1 MDTSRLLQSLTIEE
15 KAMLLS
21 GAASMET
28 AQIERLQIKAK
39 RFADGP
45 HGIRASKEENGALM
59 PNREE
64 NCTLFPN
71 LCCVGATWDKA
82 LTYEMGQGLAEDCV
96 AHQVDLLLGP
106 GLNIKRTPLCGR
118 NFEYLSEDPILTG
131 ELGAAYIS
139 GLQSSGVAACPKHF
153 AVNSQERHRMQ
164 TSVELDLR
172 VLHEIYL
179 KGFEIAVKKAK
190 PKSLM
195 CAYNKVHSIWC
206 GENGYLM
213 NKTLKDSWG
222 FDGFVMSDW
231 GAVRNICRSLMA
243 GLDLQMPGNPNIV
256 SQIKTG
262 LDTGQLTQEA
272 LDKSAGAV
280 LSFLLQPKAQA
291 KRPYDRD
298 RQHDLAVRVAA
309 AGIVLLKNDRKVL
322 PLTAEKYKKIAVL
335 GEYAANP
342 LIMGQGSAEVYPA
355 EQYIQSPLEAL
366 KERLGED
373 TQITYYEL
381 YKRSEFP
388 KKFIWDDI
396 WRWRQIAQENDA
408 VVVFL
413 GSMESEDTEQFDR
426 QTITLNPNMEYILEA
441 VSRSNPNVI
450 AVLQSGSALALGDW
464 KKNTPAIVQMWLAG
478 EGAGSAIADVL
489 TGLKNPCGKLP
500 ETFPKKLRTDLQ
512 YPGDGLKV
520 CYNEGLAVGYRYYD
534 SHPDEVEYP
543 FGHGLSYTTFAYSD
557 FTAQVA
563 EDALQVSLTVE
574 NIGGCDGAE
583 VVQFYVS
590 KDESCVSRP
599 PKELKAF
606 EKVFLAAG
614 EQKTLSVRIPLS
626 DLAYYNVLLEQW
638 VVEPGCYS
646 IMAAASSRDI
656 RCRQPVILNNEPPY
670 TINSF
675 ATATVG

>member
-1 MDTSRLLQSLTIEE
+1 MDTNQLLQSLTIEE
-15 KAMLLS
+15 KALLLS
-21 GAASMET
+21 GASSMET

-45 HGIRASKEENGALM
+45 HGVRTSKEENGALM

-82 LTYEMGQGLAEDCV
+82 LTLEMGQGLAEDCV
-96 AHQVDLLLGP
+96 AHNVDLLLGP

-118 NFEYLSEDPILTG
+118 NFEYLSEDPVLTG

-139 GLQSSGVAACPKHF
+139 GLQSGGVAACPKHF

-164 TSVELDLR
+164 TSAELDLR

-213 NKTLKDSWG
+213 NKILKNTWG
-222 FDGFVMSDW
+222 FEGFVMSDW
-231 GAVRNICRSLMA
+231 GAVRDICKSLMA

-262 LDTGQLTQEA
+262 LETGKLTQTA
-272 LDKSAGAV
+272 LDNAVKAV
-280 LSFLLQPKAQA
+280 LSFILQPAAQA
-291 KRPYDRD
+291 NRPYDRD
-298 RQHDLAVRVAA
+298 RQHALAVRVAT
-309 AGIVLLKNDRKVL
+309 AGTVLLKNDRNVL
-322 PLTAEKYKKIAVL
+322 PLTAKKYKKIAVL

-342 LIMGQGSAEVYPA
+342 LIMGQGSAEVYPK
-355 EQYIQSPLEAL
+355 EEYITSPLEAL
-366 KERLGED
+366 KDRLGADVE
-373 TQITYYEL
+373 ITYQEL
-381 YKRSEFP
+381 YKRNELP

-396 WRWRQIAQENDA
+396 WRWRQTAQENDA

-413 GSMESEDTEQFDR
+413 GSMESEDTEMFDR
-426 QTITLNPNMEYILEA
+426 QAISINPNIEYILEA

-450 AVLQSGSALALGDW
+450 VVIQSGSAMQLGDW
-464 KKNTPAIVQMWLAG
+464 KHKTPAIVQMWLGG

-489 TGLKNPCGKLP
+489 TGASNPSGRLP

-520 CYNEGLAVGYRYYD
+520 CYNEGFAVGYRYYD
-534 SHPDEVEYP
+534 SHPDEIEYP
-543 FGHGLSYTTFAYSD
+543 FGHGLSYTAFAYSD
-557 FTAQVA
+557 FTAQIA

-574 NIGGCDGAE
+574 NIGDCDGAE

-606 EKVFLAAG
+606 EKVFLASS
-614 EQKTLSVRIPLS
+614 ERKTLSVSIPLT

-646 IMAAASSRDI
+646 IMAAASSQDI
-656 RCRQPVILNNEPPY
+656 RCKQTVILNNDPPY

-675 ATATVG
+675 ATAMVG